1 MGFWR
6 DLGSLLSGKEDI
18 NNADNLTEEQEAELK
33 AIQAVEE
40 EVRKEV
46 PSRTKILQAKAR
58 ENKTKVKETKQINVV
73 DKEEKVVSSNVSR
86 TSIARETAKRN
97 RNKTKNKDEA
107 EIEM

>member
-6 DLGSLLSGKEDI
+6 DLGSLLSGKEDM

-58 ENKTKVKETKQINVV
+58 ENKTKAKGTKQINVV
-73 DKEEKVVSSNVSR
+73 DKEEKTVSDNVSR
-86 TSIARETAKRN
+86 TSIVRETSKRN
-97 RNKTKNKDEA
+97 RNKIRSKDE
-107 EIEM
+107 EELEM

>member
-6 DLGSLLSGKEDI
+6 DLGSLLSGQEDM

-46 PSRTKILQAKAR
+46 PSRTKILQEKAR
-58 ENKTKVKETKQINVV
+58 ENRTKAKGTKQINVV
-73 DKEEKVVSSNVSR
+73 DKEEKTVSDNVSR
-86 TSIARETAKRN
+86 TSIVRETSKRN
-97 RNKTKNKDEA
+97 RNKTRSKDE
-107 EIEM
+107 EELEM